1 MSKFVL
7 VLKSSPR
14 ENGNSNTLAQ
24 QVEMG
29 AKEAGAE
36 VESLM
41 LHHMDIRPCDACDVC
56 QETGVCIVKDD
67 MQQVYPLLEK
77 ADAIVIAGPVYW
89 FTISAQAKLCIDRWY
104 ALNNEDSPGEGVFR
118 DKQIG
123 IILTYG
129 DTDLYTSGGINAI
142 HTFELMFRYLGA
154 EITGMVY
161 GTANEIGDA
170 EKQPELMDRAYKLGQ
185 KLVIRDIRAQDL

>member
-1 MSKFVL
+1 MGKFVL

-14 ENGNSNTLAQ
+14 QNGNSNALAEQ
-24 QVEMG
+24 LEAG
-29 AKEAGAE
+29 AKEAGAT

-67 MQQVYPLLEK
+67 MQQIYPLLEK

-104 ALNNEDSPGEGVFR
+104 ALESPQGNGLAG
-118 DKQIG
+118 KQIG
-123 IILTYG
+123 IVLTYG

-142 HTFELMFRYLGA
+142 HTFEAMFRYVGA

-161 GTANEIGDA
+161 GTAHEIGDA
-170 EKQPELMDRAYKLGQ
+170 AKQPELMESAYQLGKKLGE
-185 KLVIRDIRAQDL
+185 VI